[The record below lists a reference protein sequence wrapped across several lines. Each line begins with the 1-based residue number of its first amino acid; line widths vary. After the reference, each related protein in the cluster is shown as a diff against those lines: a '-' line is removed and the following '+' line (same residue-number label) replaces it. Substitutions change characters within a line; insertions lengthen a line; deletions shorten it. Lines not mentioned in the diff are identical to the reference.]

1 MLHPPSINLGK
12 KAVNDDPGRTA
23 EVMIAEVYDGMDV
36 RDAEVSIRM
45 PPLARHGT
53 HQLAPR
59 IIVV

>member
-1 MLHPPSINLGK
+1 
-12 KAVNDDPGRTA
+12 
-23 EVMIAEVYDGMDV
+23 VMIAEVYDGMDV

-53 HQLAPR
+53 HQPAPR